1 MQKQTIKLPEL
12 MLIGLTTRTNNINEG
27 DPATAKIS
35 STVQIYF
42 QEGCAQRISNR
53 KKSGVTYS
61 AYAHYESDA
70 SGEYTY
76 FIGEEVTDLT
86 QVPAGLTALQIPQQK
101 YVKFTNGPAKMPDVC
116 IQAWRDIWQMTP
128 SDLGGERAYIADFE
142 IYDER
147 AQDPAHTEL
156 DIYVGIQG

>member
-1 MQKQTIKLPEL
+1 MQKQTIQHPAI
-12 MLIGLTTRTNNINEG
+12 MLIGITTQTNNTNES
-27 DPATAKIS
+27 DTASAKIAL
-35 STVQIYF
+35 TVQTYF
-42 QEGCAQRISNR
+42 HEGLAHRIQNR
-53 KKSGVTYS
+53 QNPGVTYS
-61 AYAHYESDA
+61 VYTNYASDA

-76 FIGEEVTDLT
+76 FIGEVVTDLT
-86 QVPAGLTALQIPQQK
+86 DAPQGLTAIHIPQQR